1 MSDEIER
8 TITIPLRAT
17 KMAPRSR
24 RALRAVKEIRENVAR
39 HMKAEADK
47 IWIDQALNEKIWER
61 GIQKPPKKI
70 TVKAVKFDDGL
81 VEVSLYDAAAEAE
94 KVEEPK
100 SKSKAKAAKPKAAKA
115 KKAEPEAEPEAAEPE
130 AEPEAKPETSE

>member
-17 KMAPRSR
+17 KMVPRSR

-39 HMKAEADK
+39 HMKADAEK

-61 GIQKPPKKI
+61 GIQKPPKRI
-70 TVKAVKFDDGL
+70 TVKAVKYDDGL
-81 VEVSLYDAAAEAE
+81 VEVSLAG
-94 KVEEPK
+94 EEVSEPAK
-100 SKSKAKAAKPKAAKA
+100 PEPKAKAAKPKAAKPKA
-115 KKAEPEAEPEAAEPE
+115 KSKEEAAEAEPEAEKPE
-130 AEPEAKPETSE
+130 AEE

>member
-17 KMAPRSR
+17 KMVPRSR

-39 HMKAEADK
+39 HMKADADK

-61 GIQKPPKKI
+61 GIQKPPKRI
-70 TVKAVKFDDGL
+70 TVKAVKYDDGL
-81 VEVSLYDAAAEAE
+81 VEVSLAG
-94 KVEEPK
+94 EEVSEPAK
-100 SKSKAKAAKPKAAKA
+100 PEPKAKAAKPKAAKPKA
-115 KKAEPEAEPEAAEPE
+115 KPKAEESKEEVAEPEAEKPE
-130 AEPEAKPETSE
+130 AEE

>member
-17 KMAPRSR
+17 KMVPRSR

-39 HMKAEADK
+39 HMKADAEK

-61 GIQKPPKKI
+61 GIQKPPKRI
-70 TVKAVKFDDGL
+70 TVKAVKYDDGL
-81 VEVSLYDAAAEAE
+81 VEVSLAG
-94 KVEEPK
+94 EEVSEPAKPEPAKAK
-100 SKSKAKAAKPKAAKA
+100 SAKPKAAKPKAK
-115 KKAEPEAEPEAAEPE
+115 EPKEEVAEAAEPE
-130 AEPEAKPETSE
+130 AEKPEAEE

>member
-17 KMAPRSR
+17 KMVPRSR

-39 HMKAEADK
+39 HMQADAEK

-61 GIQKPPKKI
+61 GIQKPPKRI
-70 TVKAVKFDDGL
+70 TVKAVKYDDGL
-81 VEVSLYDAAAEAE
+81 VEVSLAG
-94 KVEEPK
+94 EEVSEPAK
-100 SKSKAKAAKPKAAKA
+100 PEPAKAKAAKPKAKP
-115 KKAEPEAEPEAAEPE
+115 KAEEPKEEAAEPE
-130 AEPEAKPETSE
+130 AEKPEAEE

>member
-17 KMAPRSR
+17 KMAPRTR

-39 HMKAEADK
+39 HMKADAEK

-61 GIQKPPKKI
+61 GIQKPPKRI
-70 TVKAVKFDDGL
+70 TVKAVKYDDGL
-81 VEVSLYDAAAEAE
+81 VEVSLAG
-94 KVEEPK
+94 EEVSEPAK
-100 SKSKAKAAKPKAAKA
+100 PEPAKAKAAKSKA
-115 KKAEPEAEPEAAEPE
+115 KEPKKEAAEAEPEAEKPE
-130 AEPEAKPETSE
+130 AEE

>member
-24 RALRAVKEIRENVAR
+24 RALRAIKEIRENIAR
-39 HMKAEADK
+39 HMKAEEDK
-47 IWIDQALNEKIWER
+47 VWIDASVNDKLWAN
-61 GIQKPPKKI
+61 GIRNPPNKI

-81 VEVSLYDAAAEAE
+81 VEVSLAE
-94 KVEEPK
+94 
-100 SKSKAKAAKPKAAKA
+100 
-115 KKAEPEAEPEAAEPE
+115 
-130 AEPEAKPETSE
+130 

>member
-1 MSDEIER
+1 MADEIER

-39 HMKAEADK
+39 HMKADADK

-61 GIQKPPKKI
+61 GIQKPPKRI
-70 TVKAVKFDDGL
+70 TVKAVKYDDGL
-81 VEVSLYDAAAEAE
+81 VEVSLAE
-94 KVEEPK
+94 
-100 SKSKAKAAKPKAAKA
+100 AAKP
-115 KKAEPEAEPEAAEPE
+115 
-130 AEPEAKPETSE
+130 EAKE

>member
-24 RALRAVKEIRENVAR
+24 RALRAVKEVRENVAR
-39 HMKAEADK
+39 HMKADADK
-47 IWIDQALNEKIWER
+47 IWIDKALNEKIWER

-70 TVKAVKFDDGL
+70 TVKAVKYDDGL
-81 VEVSLYDAAAEAE
+81 VEVSLAE
-94 KVEEPK
+94 V
-100 SKSKAKAAKPKAAKA
+100 
-115 KKAEPEAEPEAAEPE
+115 
-130 AEPEAKPETSE
+130 AKPETTE

>member
-17 KMAPRSR
+17 KMVPRSR

-39 HMKAEADK
+39 HMKADAEK

-61 GIQKPPKKI
+61 GIQKPPKRI
-70 TVKAVKFDDGL
+70 TVKAVKYDDGL
-81 VEVSLYDAAAEAE
+81 VEVSLAG
-94 KVEEPK
+94 EEVSEPAK
-100 SKSKAKAAKPKAAKA
+100 SEPAKAKSVKPKAAKPKAK
-115 KKAEPEAEPEAAEPE
+115 EPKEEVAEAAEPE
-130 AEPEAKPETSE
+130 AEKPEAEE

>member
-17 KMAPRSR
+17 KMVPRSR

-39 HMKAEADK
+39 HMKADADK

-61 GIQKPPKKI
+61 GIQKPPKRI
-70 TVKAVKFDDGL
+70 TVKAVKYDDGL
-81 VEVSLYDAAAEAE
+81 VEVSLAG
-94 KVEEPK
+94 EEVSEPAK
-100 SKSKAKAAKPKAAKA
+100 PEPKAKAAKPKAAKPKA
-115 KKAEPEAEPEAAEPE
+115 KEPKEEVAEAAEPE
-130 AEPEAKPETSE
+130 AEKPEAEE

>member
-17 KMAPRSR
+17 KMVPRSR

-39 HMKAEADK
+39 HMKADAEK

-61 GIQKPPKKI
+61 GIQKPPKRI
-70 TVKAVKFDDGL
+70 TVKAVKYDDGL
-81 VEVSLYDAAAEAE
+81 VEVSLAG
-94 KVEEPK
+94 EEVSEPAK
-100 SKSKAKAAKPKAAKA
+100 PEPAKAKAAKSKA
-115 KKAEPEAEPEAAEPE
+115 KEPKKEAAEAEPEAEKPE
-130 AEPEAKPETSE
+130 AEE

>member
-17 KMAPRSR
+17 KMVPRSR

-39 HMKAEADK
+39 HMKADADK

-61 GIQKPPKKI
+61 GIQKPPKRI
-70 TVKAVKFDDGL
+70 TVKAVKYDDGL
-81 VEVSLYDAAAEAE
+81 VEVSLAG
-94 KVEEPK
+94 EEVSEPAK
-100 SKSKAKAAKPKAAKA
+100 PEPAKAKSAKPKAAKP
-115 KKAEPEAEPEAAEPE
+115 KSKEPKEEVAEAAEPE
-130 AEPEAKPETSE
+130 AEKPEAEE